1 MTAAQGPLKGIK
13 ILEFASIGPG
23 PFCGMLLSD
32 LGADVV
38 RIDRKGHERDTKY
51 EVTNRGRRSTA
62 LDLKTPPAVE
72 ACLTMMCR
80 ADMVF
85 EGFRPGVMERLGLGP
100 DVALTR
106 NPKLVYGRLT
116 GWGQFGPLAMAA
128 GHDIN
133 YIALTGALHAIGLD
147 EKPVP
152 PLNLV
157 GDFGGGALYLAFGMM
172 AALVNARATGQ
183 GQVVDA
189 AMTDGAASLM
199 AMFYGLTAAGS
210 WTDQRHANLLDGG
223 AHMYDTY
230 RCSDGNWV
238 AIGSLEPQFYAL
250 LLEKAGISDPA
261 FVNQMDRGSWP
272 DLKSKLAS
280 VIASRS
286 RAEWC
291 AMMEAT
297 DVCFAP
303 VLSLEEA
310 PRHPHNLARETFVT
324 IEDVVQPAPAPR
336 FSATPGKVQRPPPR
350 IGADSETALSDWGFA
365 STEIDG
371 LKANGAL

>member
-13 ILEFASIGPG
+13 VLEFASIGPV

-38 RIDRKGHERDTKY
+38 RIDRKGGRRDTRY
-51 EVTNRGRRSTA
+51 EVTNRGRRSIA
-62 LDLKTPPAVE
+62 LDLKTPQAVE
-72 ACLTMMCR
+72 TCLTMMCR
-80 ADMVF
+80 ADVVF

-100 DVALTR
+100 DVALAR
-106 NPKLVYGRLT
+106 NPKLVYGRVT
-116 GWGQFGPLAMAA
+116 GW
-128 GHDIN
+128 
-133 YIALTGALHAIGLD
+133 
-147 EKPVP
+147 V
-152 PLNLV
+152 
-157 GDFGGGALYLAFGMM
+157 FGGGALYLAFGMM
-172 AALVNARATGQ
+172 AALVHARATGQ

-189 AMTDGAASLM
+189 ATTDGAASLM
-199 AMFYGLTAAGS
+199 AMVYGLKAAS
-210 WTDQRHANLLDGG
+210 LWTDQRRANLLDGG

-230 RCSDGNWV
+230 RCSDGKWV

-250 LLEKAGISDPA
+250 LLEKAGLSDPA
-261 FVNQMDRGSWP
+261 FTNQMDRGRWP

-280 VIASRS
+280 VIVSRS
-286 RAEWC
+286 RDEWC
-291 AMMEAT
+291 AVMEGT

-336 FSATPGKVQRPPPR
+336 FSATPGKVQRPPPQ
-350 IGADSETALSDWGFA
+350 ISADSEPALRDWGFS

-371 LKANGAL
+371 LKANRTL